1 MPRWLLLQHPACTLS
16 QSDRGVRRA
25 CARMTEKSKSSLQ
38 ARHSSVSHDVMKR
51 TLCYLCNRPSQL
63 RHQIHHGTETLRL
76 ESCRSIFKLCCIIVH
91 INCIWSLTQANPA
104 KHDPPPHAINGKNKE
119 RFFPPSQSTNPRDWT
134 GSSAGMNSRPGHLT
148 LPWMRYARNKKKRF
162 DVQENVSGLFACRG
176 SLLCLLYPTPAV
188 HVPSSPQLQ
197 SRTLKPRSMR
207 SQKTIEHSL
216 ASPVSQ
222 RS

>member
-16 QSDRGVRRA
+16 QSDRGVGRA

-51 TLCYLCNRPSQL
+51 TLCYLCNRPLQL
-63 RHQIHHGTETLRL
+63 WRQIQHGTEALRL
-76 ESCRSIFKLCCIIVH
+76 ESCTSISKPCCIIVH

-104 KHDPPPHAINGKNKE
+104 KHDPPPHAINGKIKE
-119 RFFPPSQSTNPRDWT
+119 RSFPPSQTTNPLNMDRLER
-134 GSSAGMNSRPGHLT
+134 GHESRPGHLT
-148 LPWMRYARNKKKRF
+148 LSWMWYARSKKKRF
-162 DVQENVSGLFACRG
+162 DVQENVSGLLACRG

-188 HVPSSPQLQ
+188 HFPSSPQLQ

-207 SQKTIEHSL
+207 SQKTIEHRL
-216 ASPVSQ
+216 ASPVS
-222 RS
+222 RRP